1 MKDEEGRPVTPEVL
15 KRDYIYLRLLGEGA
29 NGRTWLAQEI
39 VTGNEV
45 AIKELKFYDNIK
57 QAELFKREVEV
68 LKSIQVRGVP
78 KLYGSIEPNNISEA
92 RYMIQE
98 YIPHPSLQS
107 LLEQGEQFDEKTVL
121 SIMYE
126 VGLILYELQNRYSP
140 AILHRDIKP
149 SNILYHNAYSRIEV
163 FLIDFGSVANPQN
176 QSEHSTIAGTFGY
189 MAPEQLT
196 GDAVIQSEYY
206 SLGAT
211 ALYLLTGVPPYNM
224 KSDVFELKFESVL
237 TEKNVKLSRHCIQ
250 LLKSLLAVEVSK
262 RPQTAGELLLG
273 IQNVMEDRAP
283 FVVKKRKN
291 IILRG
296 LIHIAERLNRSI
308 GGYDVTTGH
317 IHKLSYIKG
326 KYVFEYTFLYRD
338 QNWHGYVEANDP
350 DIEVKFIHTV
360 YQSSEIQY
368 EHLECD
374 QISVRFVTNL
384 PCWNIAESQ
393 TIYLSDALYK
403 AYQAKKSS

>member
-1 MKDEEGRPVTPEVL
+1 MKDEEKRPVTPEVL
-15 KRDYIYLRLLGEGA
+15 RHDYIYLRLLGEGA

-39 VTGNEV
+39 LTGNEV

-78 KLYGSIEPNNISEA
+78 KLYGSIEPNDISEA

-126 VGLILYELQNRYSP
+126 VGLILYELQNKYSP

-163 FLIDFGSVANPQN
+163 FLIDFGSVANPQS

-211 ALYLLTGVPPYNM
+211 ALHLLTGVPPYNI

-237 TEKNVKLSRHCIQ
+237 AEKHVKLSKHCIE
-250 LLKSLLAVEVSK
+250 LLKALLAVEVSK

-273 IQNVMEDRAP
+273 IQNVMEGYAP

-291 IILRG
+291 IIIRG
-296 LIHIAERLNRSI
+296 IIHIIEYLNRVF
-308 GGYDVTTGH
+308 GDYMVTTGH
-317 IHKLSYIKG
+317 IHNLSFIHG
-326 KYVFEYTFLYRD
+326 KFVFEYTFSC
-338 QNWHGYVEANDP
+338 QGQTWCGYVDIADP
-350 DIEVKFIHTV
+350 EIEFRCIHTA

-368 EHLECD
+368 EHLEPD
-374 QISVRFVTNL
+374 QVSVRYKSDVPWYNVV
-384 PCWNIAESQ
+384 EKQ
-393 TIYLSDALYK
+393 TIYLSEELYK
-403 AYQAKKSS
+403 MYDGLFV